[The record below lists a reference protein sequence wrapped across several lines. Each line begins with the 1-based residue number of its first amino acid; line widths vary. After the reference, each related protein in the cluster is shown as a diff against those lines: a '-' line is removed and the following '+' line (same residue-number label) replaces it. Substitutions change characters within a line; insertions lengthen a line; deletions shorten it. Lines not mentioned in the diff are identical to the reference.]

1 MVLPVLQG
9 SAQTVHNVWDP
20 PYRQGIAAEVENK
33 IITFEEIRREMSPL
47 IPRIRESARSRAE
60 FTQRMQELYLEVLQ
74 NFIDRVL
81 IVEEFRDKEYN
92 LPQSYVENEF
102 DRILIEDF
110 ENDRSRFLEYLESL
124 GKNVREFRMDLRERI
139 VVSVMRSEKRKSQSQ
154 ISPERIEQFYNE
166 NKINFYEEEAVKLRI
181 IMLRP
186 LADENPDQMRQTIDR
201 IYEDLNK
208 GTTFE
213 EVASKYSQDSRRD
226 RGGDWGWIQRPDLKE
241 ELSSIAFT
249 LEVDTF
255 SEAVTLGEQI
265 FILYIED
272 KRDEGIQPINEVR
285 DRIEEILASQLER
298 QSQQQ
303 WIERLRREA
312 APGTAHVSMG
322 SADRAPVWSRP
333 PRWRPTPSWRSGS
346 PRRRTR

>member
-1 MVLPVLQG
+1 MSHNLIMRTNTLQLLATLLITVSAALPAA
-9 SAQTVHNVWDP
+9 AQTVHNVWDP

-33 IITFEEIRREMSPL
+33 IITFEEIRREMLPL
-47 IPRIRESARSRAE
+47 IPRIRESARSQAE

-74 NFIDRVL
+74 SFIDRVL
-81 IVEEFRDKEYN
+81 IVEEFKEKEYN
-92 LPQSYVENEF
+92 LPQTFVENEF

-124 GKNVREFRMDLRERI
+124 GKNVREFRADLRERI

-201 IYEDLNK
+201 IFEELK
-208 GTTFE
+208 QGTPFE
-213 EVASKYSQDSRRD
+213 EVASKYSQDSRRE
-226 RGGDWGWIQRPDLKE
+226 RGGDWGWIQRPDLKD
-241 ELSSIAFT
+241 ELSAVAFT
-249 LEVDTF
+249 LGVGTY
-255 SEAVTLGEQI
+255 SEAITMGQQI
-265 FILYIED
+265 FILYVED

-298 QSQQQ
+298 QAQQQ

-312 APGTAHVSMG
+312 YI
-322 SADRAPVWSRP
+322 RYY
-333 PRWRPTPSWRSGS
+333 
-346 PRRRTR
+346 

>member
-1 MVLPVLQG
+1 MIMRTNTLTLFATLLITVLPVLQG

-92 LPQSYVENEF
+92 LPQTYVENEF

-201 IYEDLNK
+201 IFEDLNK
-208 GTTFE
+208 GTSFE
-213 EVASKYSQDSRRD
+213 EVASKYSQDSRRES
-226 RGGDWGWIQRPDLKE
+226 GGDWGWIQRPDLKE

-249 LEVDTF
+249 LKTGAF
-255 SEAVTLGEQI
+255 SEAITLGEQI

-312 APGTAHVSMG
+312 YI
-322 SADRAPVWSRP
+322 RYY
-333 PRWRPTPSWRSGS
+333 
-346 PRRRTR
+346 

>member
-1 MVLPVLQG
+1 MRTNTLNLLVTLLITVLPVLQ
-9 SAQTVHNVWDP
+9 STAQTVHNVWDP

-33 IITFEEIRREMSPL
+33 IITFEEIRREMAPL
-47 IPRIRESARSRAE
+47 IPRIRESSRARAE

-81 IVEEFRDKEYN
+81 IVEEFKEKEYN
-92 LPQSYVENEF
+92 LPQTFVENEF

-124 GKNVREFRMDLRERI
+124 GKNVREFRADLRERI
-139 VVSVMRSEKRKSQSQ
+139 IVSVMRSEKRKSQSQ

-201 IYEDLNK
+201 IYGELQN
-208 GTTFE
+208 GTPFA
-213 EVASKYSQDSRRD
+213 EVASKYSQDSRRE
-226 RGGDWGWIQRPDLKE
+226 RGGDWGWIQRPDLKD
-241 ELSSIAFT
+241 ELSAVAFT
-249 LEVDTF
+249 LKVGSY
-255 SEAVTLGEQI
+255 SEAISLGEQI
-265 FILYIED
+265 FILYVEE

-298 QSQQQ
+298 QAQQQ
-303 WIERLRREA
+303 WLERLRREA
-312 APGTAHVSMG
+312 YI
-322 SADRAPVWSRP
+322 RYY
-333 PRWRPTPSWRSGS
+333 
-346 PRRRTR
+346 